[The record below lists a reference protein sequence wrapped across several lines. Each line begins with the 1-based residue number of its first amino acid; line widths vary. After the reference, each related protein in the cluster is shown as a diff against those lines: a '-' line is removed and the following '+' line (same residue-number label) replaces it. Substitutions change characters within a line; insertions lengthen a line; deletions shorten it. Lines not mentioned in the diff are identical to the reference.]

1 MAKVKC
7 VTFRVIRQLA
17 LTLYKSMLV
26 LQDPMELV
34 KVEPGSY
41 SETCL
46 TSSHVGN
53 GLTGIKVEKVTD
65 ITEEEGLEPVTSA
78 VIKAEPE
85 VRSMSVC

>member
-1 MAKVKC
+1 
-7 VTFRVIRQLA
+7 
-17 LTLYKSMLV
+17 MLV
-26 LQDPMELV
+26 LQDPIELV

-53 GLTGIKVEKVTD
+53 ESTGIKVEKVTD
-65 ITEEEGLEPVTSA
+65 IAEEEGLEPMTSA

-85 VRSMSVC
+85 VRCLSTC